1 MQRRSKT
8 EAAPD
13 DETEALAQRHE
24 AIVARCRALGEGFK
38 MRAARYDR
46 EGSFPVENFDELKQA
61 GLLGIMVPESK
72 GGLGANFLTY
82 SRALEQ
88 LAMGDAATALTFN
101 MHNIAL
107 GSLAE
112 LEIDGLTGKIARS
125 MNEFRDWVFDE
136 AVRGKKLFASASSE
150 PGIGAHFSKFKTAYK
165 RVPGGFV
172 INGEKAFV
180 SMAGYADYYVVAAR
194 SEDIQSEVAP
204 LSYLV
209 VDKDNPNVE
218 FKWTWDV
225 LGMRATSTNPMIF
238 KDCFVPQ
245 QRLFLGSE
253 GMALFKIAREPHW
266 LVGGYNGVY
275 LGIAS
280 AAFEFL
286 VEFLRTKKQPGSET
300 PYAEDARVQHRV
312 GELSSAL
319 RSARL
324 ATHHA
329 ARLVDSQRG
338 AAETNE
344 AIHHAKYLVGE
355 VGPWLTSAAIRLCG
369 ASSITRAL
377 PLERHYR
384 DSRCGG
390 LMPATSDE
398 CLTYLG
404 KAAFGTDLSKPR
416 ETYW

>member
-1 MQRRSKT
+1 MQRPPT
-8 EAAPD
+8 DEAASD
-13 DETEALAQRHE
+13 AGNEAVRQRRE
-24 AIVARCRALGEGFK
+24 AIVTRCQEIAQGFK
-38 MRAARYDR
+38 ARAARYDR
-46 EGSFPVENFDELKQA
+46 EGSFPVENFDDLKQA

-88 LAMGDAATALTFN
+88 LAIGDAATALTFN
-101 MHNIAL
+101 MHNIAV

-112 LEIDGLTGKIARS
+112 LEIEGITGKLARS

-150 PGIGAHFSKFKTAYK
+150 PGVGAHFSKFTTAYR

-172 INGEKAFV
+172 INGEKSFV
-180 SMAGYADYYVVAAR
+180 SMAGHADYYVVAAR
-194 SEDIQSEVAP
+194 SEQIVTDVPP

-209 VDKDNPNVE
+209 VEKDNPNVE
-218 FKWTWDV
+218 FKSTWDV
-225 LGMRATSTNPMIF
+225 LGMRATATNPMIL
-238 KDCFVPQ
+238 KDCFVAQ
-245 QRLFLGSE
+245 NRLFLGSE
-253 GMALFKIAREPHW
+253 GMALYKIAREPHW

-280 AAFEFL
+280 AAFDFL
-286 VEFLRTKKQPGSET
+286 VDYQRNKKQPGGET
-300 PYAEDARVQHRV
+300 PYAEDGRIQHRV
-312 GELSSAL
+312 GELASAL

-329 ARLVDSQRG
+329 ARLVDERRG
-338 AAETNE
+338 TPETNQ

-355 VGPWLTSAAIRLCG
+355 VGPWLASAAIRLCG
-369 ASSITRAL
+369 ASSIARAL
-377 PLERHYR
+377 PLERYYR
-384 DSRCGG
+384 DARCGG

-404 KAAFGTDLSKPR
+404 KAAFGADLSKPR